1 VLNVFVSVDIE
12 GISGVVHGDFMMPQR
27 SDYLLGRRLMTQDAN
42 AAIQGLVE
50 GGAEFILVN
59 DGHGPMRNIL
69 IEDLH
74 PAAHLVSG
82 SGDAKDYCQLE
93 GADIVKFDAAVCI
106 GYHAMAGTVRAIH
119 PHTIAGGVVGELRLN
134 GRPHGELGLN
144 AAILGSLGIPT
155 IMVSG
160 DQALAEEAG
169 DFLPD
174 MVEKVEVKRAT
185 GRNAAICRPLAS
197 AREDITN
204 AARRAVEHLGSMGTY
219 CPEPP
224 WNLDVSF
231 VTLAQWERAKRT
243 QGATALDPTTI
254 RIQGEN
260 PWEQYRNL
268 WACIR
273 SGLYEPS
280 GWLG

>member
-1 VLNVFVSVDIE
+1 VKVFVSVDIE
-12 GISGVVHGDFMMPQR
+12 GISGVVHGDFMMPGKN
-27 SDYLLGRRLMTQDAN
+27 DYLLGRRLMTEDAN

-50 GGAEFILVN
+50 AGADYILVN

-69 IEDLH
+69 IEELH

-93 GADIVKFDAAVCI
+93 GADLIDFDAAVCI
-106 GYHAMAGTVRAIH
+106 GYHAMAGTTKAIH
-119 PHTIAGGVVGELRLN
+119 PHTIAGGIVAEIRLN
-134 GRPHGELGLN
+134 DCPHGELGLN
-144 AAILGSLGIPT
+144 AAILGYLGIPT

-160 DQALAEEAG
+160 DQALGSEARA
-169 DFLPD
+169 FLPD
-174 MVEKVEVKRAT
+174 SVEVVEVKRAT

-197 AREDITN
+197 AREDISN
-204 AARRAVEHLGSMGTY
+204 AARRAGQQLPAVKSYLPGL
-219 CPEPP
+219 P
-224 WNLDVSF
+224 WKLEMSF
-231 VTLAQWERAKRT
+231 VTLAQWERASRT
-243 QGATALDPTTI
+243 FGVERLEPMSV
-254 RIQGEN
+254 RILGEN

-280 GWLG
+280 GWLA